1 MTSKN
6 KIKSYIYKFDDL
18 AGFFFLPLIIL
29 SLVLFYFEYFNLLQF
44 IWIEIFLIIGWLV
57 YIYRYFKD
65 NYDQK

>member
-1 MTSKN
+1 MTFKN

-29 SLVLFYFEYFNLLQF
+29 SLLLFYFEYFNLLQF
-44 IWIEIFLIIGWLV
+44 IWIEIFLITGWFV

-65 NYDQK
+65 SHDQK

>member
-1 MTSKN
+1 MASKN
-6 KIKSYIYKFDDL
+6 KIKGYIYKFDDL

-65 NYDQK
+65 NYNQK

>member
-1 MTSKN
+1 MIFKN

-65 NYDQK
+65 SQDQK

>member
-1 MTSKN
+1 MTFKN